1 MQIIWA
7 IIIGAIAG
15 FVARWISP
23 WPNNVN
29 GFVLTTVLGV
39 VGSVVATF
47 LGRAVHWYGPGQG
60 AGLIASIVGALI
72 VLGIWHAFERNR
84 AS

>member
-23 WPNNVN
+23 SPNNPQ
-29 GFVLTTVLGV
+29 GFILTTVLGII
-39 VGSVVATF
+39 GGVVAT
-47 LGRAVHWYGPGQG
+47 LIGRAVHWYGPGQG
-60 AGLIASIVGALI
+60 AGVIPSIVGALI
-72 VLGIWHAFERNR
+72 VLVVWHSVARSR
-84 AS
+84 T